1 MRPLPHE
8 RPPRIEPLGP
18 EHSMALHRLAQ
29 APGLADV
36 LFDGPAPTYDDVW
49 RAIESA
55 EELRTN
61 GRGDVFA
68 VLLGEE
74 LIGVCRLDRDSPWLA
89 AAEVGYCIDEP
100 FRGRGLATAA
110 VGLVVEQ
117 AFAALGVEL
126 VTARCLRTHLPS
138 RRVLEK
144 LGFVTTHGAEETPAP
159 FIGFELSKRDAS
171 RPRLTSTA
179 SRTSSSG
186 PK

>member
-1 MRPLPHE
+1 MRPITHE
-8 RPPRIEPLGP
+8 LPPRIEPLGP
-18 EHSMALHRLAQ
+18 EHSMAFHRLAQ
-29 APGLADV
+29 EPGLTEV
-36 LFDGPAPTYDDVW
+36 LFDGPAPTPDDVW
-49 RAIESA
+49 MAIALA

-61 GRGDVFA
+61 GRGDVFV

-74 LIGVCRLDRDSPWLA
+74 LIGACRLDRDGPWLA
-89 AAEVGYCIDEP
+89 AAEVGYCIGEP

-110 VGLVVEQ
+110 VGLVVEH
-117 AFAALGVEL
+117 AFAELGVEL
-126 VTARCLRTHLPS
+126 VTARCLRAHLPS

-144 LGFVTTHGAEETPAP
+144 LGFVTTHGAEETAAP

-179 SRTSSSG
+179 SRTSSSD